1 MDAGSVVDG
10 RYEVRR
16 ALSVSGGMGDV
27 YLCWDRKLNRE
38 VAVKLIKSEHS
49 NESEYR
55 ERFQREVDAAIALE
69 GHDVVRI
76 YEYGECAERHAPY
89 CAMEYLRGRDLRSE
103 LSARGPLELSR
114 ALEILLDVCKVMGAA
129 HARGIVHRDLKP
141 SNLFLEGPPSPRRSV
156 RVLDFGVARVL
167 GDPRDGAITQLGGQP
182 GSPNYMSPEQHKNEL
197 QVGIAADVW
206 ALGAILYEM
215 VAGVKAWPGESYEAR
230 KRVLEDATP
239 NVRALRP
246 ELPDELDRVIR
257 KCLEK
262 DPRARYT
269 SIRDLE
275 TALRDLQSGAAHPCG
290 TLPTVQSPPSQ
301 TAQLSPYRLRWVLAL
316 VGLGLL
322 GLGILVFAATMPR
335 QQPAVVPRLAAAE
348 PERAPDPSTKGTERV
363 ASPLAANHELQSE
376 PSGSSNAVTHAP
388 AQGSAEASL
397 ATAGNVAA
405 PDGPTSLARTPRRV
419 PAVEPASSP
428 PVRPSTSA
436 PKLPRNETRLKTK

>member
-1 MDAGSVVDG
+1 MDAGSVVDK

-16 ALSVSGGMGDV
+16 ALSVTGGMGDV
-27 YLCWDRKLNRE
+27 YLCWDRKLGRE
-38 VAVKLIKSEHS
+38 VAVKLIKPEHS
-49 NESEYR
+49 SESEYR
-55 ERFQREVDAAIALE
+55 ERFQREVNAAIALE

-103 LSARGPLELSR
+103 LGARGPLELSR

-197 QVGIAADVW
+197 QVGIAADIW

-230 KRVLEDATP
+230 QRVLEDATP
-239 NVRALRP
+239 SVRAVCP
-246 ELPDELDRVIR
+246 ELPDELERVIR

-275 TALRDLQSGAAHPCG
+275 EALRDLQSVFRQPDK
-290 TLPTVQSPPSQ
+290 TLPTVESSPSQ
-301 TAQLSPYRLRWVLAL
+301 TARVSPYRLGWVLAWIA
-316 VGLGLL
+316 LGLL
-322 GLGILVFAATMPR
+322 GLGVLVFVAAMPR

-348 PERAPDPSTKGTERV
+348 PEHAPDPPAQGADRV
-363 ASPLAANHELQSE
+363 ASPRAANHELASE
-376 PSGSSNAVTHAP
+376 PSGRSNAVPETP
-388 AQGSAEASL
+388 AQESSKTSIVTE
-397 ATAGNVAA
+397 GNVPATDRPTPSAGTARRASAA
-405 PDGPTSLARTPRRV
+405 Q
-419 PAVEPASSP
+419 PASSP
-428 PVRPSTSA
+428 RERPSTSA